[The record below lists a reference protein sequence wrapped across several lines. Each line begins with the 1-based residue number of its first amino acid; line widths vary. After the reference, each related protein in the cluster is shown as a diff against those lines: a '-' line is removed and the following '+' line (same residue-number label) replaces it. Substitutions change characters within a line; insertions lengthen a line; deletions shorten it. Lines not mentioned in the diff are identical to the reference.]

1 MQPIVIR
8 SSRRKMLGYLGLALA
23 FGVIGAV
30 LWRMDS
36 SSPYAWLGIILFVFG
51 AYASGRQLLNSRP
64 RITIDDNGIV
74 DRTLRYGLIEWND
87 IEGAYVKRKATV
99 GFVAT
104 FICLQLRDTKKYTDR
119 LPPTARRLVA
129 HNSRPGATPVS
140 LNLIGVDVEPEEI
153 LSVIDKQVRAHAG
166 ARPGVTRS

>member
-1 MQPIVIR
+1 
-8 SSRRKMLGYLGLALA
+8 MLGYLALALF
-23 FGVIGAV
+23 FGVVGAA
-30 LWRMDS
+30 LWRMDN

-51 AYASGRQLLNSRP
+51 AYASGRQLLNNQA
-64 RITIDDNGIV
+64 RITIDDKGIV

-104 FICLQLRDTKKYTDR
+104 LICLQLRDTKKYTDR
-119 LPPTARRLVA
+119 LPPTARRLVGRNA
-129 HNSRPGATPVS
+129 RAGATPVS

-153 LSVIDKQVRAHAG
+153 LSVIDKEVRARSGAG
-166 ARPGVTRS
+166 AEVTR